1 MTMNFYTRL
10 TVDDGDVT
18 NLNWSVGEER
28 HEEGDTTE
36 TVLPAVPKQKL
47 IRMRK
52 RSACIGCGRP
62 SEMNASFGPACPDC
76 YDNLSG

>member
-1 MTMNFYTRL
+1 MI
-10 TVDDGDVT
+10 
-18 NLNWSVGEER
+18 
-28 HEEGDTTE
+28 EEGDTTE

-47 IRMRK
+47 LRMRK

-62 SEMNASFGPACPDC
+62 SEMNASLGPACPDC